1 VITPTERAP
10 QKIAPQK
17 IAVIGQGI
25 AGMSAAW
32 LLSQRHDVTVYEAE
46 RRFGGHSN
54 TVDVETAVGRLPVDT
69 GFIVYNAANYPNLT
83 ALFEHLG
90 VATAFTDMSFG
101 VSLDDGDLEY
111 ASTDLFTLFAQR
123 RNLLRPRFW
132 SMLGDVV
139 RFCKTAPSHAC
150 ALDAQMTSLGDYLGD
165 AGYGR
170 AFQDDHILPQAAAI
184 WSASVEA
191 VRELPAA
198 AFIRFFENHG
208 LLKVLNKPLW
218 RTVVGGSRSY
228 VEKLTARVAAGAR
241 LGVAAVRVERTP
253 AGVLVRDVTGRV
265 ERFDEVVIAC
275 HSDQGLKLLA
285 QPTAAEQALLGAITY
300 MPNTA
305 VLHSDPS
312 FMPKR
317 PKAWSSW
324 NYIRRA
330 DETGANR
337 LFVTYW
343 MNLLQDLPRAAPLF
357 VTLNPD
363 REPDSASVILTHQY
377 DHPLFDN
384 AALRAQKQLWSLQG
398 EGGVWWAGAYFG
410 AGFHEDGLQAGL
422 AVAEALG
429 GVRRPWNVANESG
442 RIFLGPTAPAAPA
455 LGHAA

>member
-1 VITPTERAP
+1 M
-10 QKIAPQK
+10 K

-32 LLSQRHDVTVYEAE
+32 LLAQRHHVTVYEAE
-46 RRFGGHSN
+46 GRYGGHSN
-54 TVDVETAVGRLPVDT
+54 TVDVATAAGQLPVDT
-69 GFIVYNAANYPNLT
+69 GFIVYNEANYPNLA
-83 ALFEHLG
+83 ALFRHLK
-90 VATAFTDMSFG
+90 VPTAFTDMSFG

-139 RFCKTAPSHAC
+139 RFCRTAPSHAC
-150 ALDAQMTSLGDYLGD
+150 ALDATMTSLGDYLGE

-170 AFQDDHILPQAAAI
+170 PFQDDHILPQAAAI

-208 LLKVLNKPLW
+208 LLKILDKPLW
-218 RTVVGGSRSY
+218 RTVVGGSRTY
-228 VEKLTARVAAGAR
+228 VEKLTAAVRAGAR
-241 LGVAAVRVERTP
+241 LGTAATWIERTP

-265 ERFDEVVIAC
+265 ERFDQVVVAC

-285 QPTAAEQALLGAITY
+285 QPTAAERALLGAIAYT
-300 MPNTA
+300 PNLA

-317 PKAWSSW
+317 RKAWSSW
-324 NYIRRA
+324 NYIRRSDA
-330 DETGANR
+330 TGASR

-343 MNLLQDLPRAAPLF
+343 MNLLQDLPREAPLF

-363 REPDSASVILTHQY
+363 REPDPAHVILTQHY
-377 DHPLFDN
+377 DHPLFDTG
-384 AALRAQKQLWSLQG
+384 ALRAQKQLWSLQG

-429 GVRRPWNVANESG
+429 GVRRPWSVENESA
-442 RIFLGPTAPAAPA
+442 RIFLGPSPRPAPMLERVA
-455 LGHAA
+455 